1 MFKYFLNLLMI
12 KKIKEFG
19 RFASIIQKLVLVLVI
34 GLLNYFLYLIIQL
47 FSLLIMQNFGWLV
60 EWFSLFWS
68 LVEIMFINIYVIIPI
83 SIFLVYKLLPKK
95 D

>member
-1 MFKYFLNLLMI
+1 MI

-19 RFASIIQKLVLVLVI
+19 HSASIIQKLVLVFVI

-47 FSLLIMQNFGWLV
+47 FSLIIKQNLDWVV
-60 EWFSLFWS
+60 EWFTLFWS
-68 LVEIMFINIYVIIPI
+68 LVEIMFINLYLIIPI

>member
-1 MFKYFLNLLMI
+1 MI

-19 RFASIIQKLVLVLVI
+19 RSASIIQKLFLVLVVS
-34 GLLNYFLYLIIQL
+34 LLNYFLYLIIQL
-47 FSLLIMQNFGWLV
+47 FSLIIMQNLDWLV
-60 EWFSLFWS
+60 EWIALFWS
-68 LVEIMFINIYVIIPI
+68 LVEIMFINLYAIIPI

>member
-1 MFKYFLNLLMI
+1 MI

-19 RFASIIQKLVLVLVI
+19 RSASIIQKLILVLVI
-34 GLLNYFLYLIIQL
+34 GLLNYFLYLITQL
-47 FSLLIMQNFGWLV
+47 FNLLINQNLDWLV
-60 EWFSLFWS
+60 EWFTLFWW
-68 LVEIMFINIYVIIPI
+68 LVEIMFINLYLIIPI

>member
-1 MFKYFLNLLMI
+1 MI
-12 KKIKEFG
+12 KKIIEFG
-19 RFASIIQKLVLVLVI
+19 HSASIIQKLVLVLVI

-47 FSLLIMQNFGWLV
+47 FSLIIMQNLGWLV
-60 EWFSLFWS
+60 EWVSLFWS

>member
-1 MFKYFLNLLMI
+1 MI

-19 RFASIIQKLVLVLVI
+19 RSASIIQKLLLVLLI

-47 FSLLIMQNFGWLV
+47 FSLIIKQNLDWVV
-60 EWFSLFWS
+60 EWFTLFWS
-68 LVEIMFINIYVIIPI
+68 LVEIMFINLYLIIPI

>member
-1 MFKYFLNLLMI
+1 MI

-19 RFASIIQKLVLVLVI
+19 RSASIIQKLLLVLVI

-47 FSLLIMQNFGWLV
+47 FSLIIMQNLGWLV
-60 EWFSLFWS
+60 EWVSLFWS
-68 LVEIMFINIYVIIPI
+68 LVEIIFINLYVIIPI

-95 D
+95 

>member
-1 MFKYFLNLLMI
+1 MI

-19 RFASIIQKLVLVLVI
+19 RSASIIQKLLLVLVI

-47 FSLLIMQNFGWLV
+47 FSLIIKQNLDWVV
-60 EWFSLFWS
+60 EWFTLFWS

>member
-1 MFKYFLNLLMI
+1 MI

-19 RFASIIQKLVLVLVI
+19 RSASIIQKLLLVLVI

-47 FSLLIMQNFGWLV
+47 FSLIIKQNLDWVV
-60 EWFSLFWS
+60 EWFTLFWS
-68 LVEIMFINIYVIIPI
+68 LVEIMFINLYLIIPI

>member
-1 MFKYFLNLLMI
+1 MI

-19 RFASIIQKLVLVLVI
+19 RSASIIQKLLLLLLI

-47 FSLLIMQNFGWLV
+47 FSLIIKQNLDWVV
-60 EWFSLFWS
+60 EWFTLFWS
-68 LVEIMFINIYVIIPI
+68 LVEIMFINLYLIIPI

-95 D
+95 

>member
-1 MFKYFLNLLMI
+1 MI

-19 RFASIIQKLVLVLVI
+19 HSASIIQKLVLVFVI

-47 FSLLIMQNFGWLV
+47 FSLIIMQNLGWLV
-60 EWFSLFWS
+60 EWVSLFWS